1 MLLLSAALL
10 TPSGAGA
17 QFAATIERDQENN
30 LQVSWSDPSPNDGY
44 AVFTSPDLTTG
55 WHYAG
60 DVDQWP
66 SATNSWPVTTP
77 DSSAFFKVQKTD
89 RGHLISAEYLN
100 SQSAWQVNLALL
112 LLGVSGISADYPVD
126 VFKLTYET
134 FDARGQSTIASGA
147 VCIPNGPA
155 TAPLASYQHGTVYL
169 RSDAPSNSDADE
181 QFLGVVFASL
191 GYIVTMPD
199 YLGLGPES
207 PALHPYLHA
216 RSEAVA
222 AVDLLRA
229 ATEFLDSGSPSP
241 NGQLFLCGYS
251 QGGHATLALQRE
263 LELNHAAEFPVT
275 ASAPMS
281 GPHDLS
287 GTMREQILSDEP
299 YSSPGY
305 IAYLLFGYNTVYHLF
320 DSPSEVLRPPYD
332 TTLPPLFDGEHTEAE
347 INAAMPADPKQIFTP
362 EYLAD
367 FTANSNNPF
376 RLALRANDTYRWAPG
391 APTQLSHCAAD
402 TTVPATNSIVA
413 LAEMQARGATQVTLI
428 DPAPTAD
435 HAEGAVPSFL
445 AARDWFE
452 TFR

>member
-1 MLLLSAALL
+1 MKHGKTHRLTGITGMLLLSAALL

-199 YLGLGPES
+199 YLGLGP
-207 PALHPYLHA
+207 
-216 RSEAVA
+216 
-222 AVDLLRA
+222 
-229 ATEFLDSGSPSP
+229 
-241 NGQLFLCGYS
+241 
-251 QGGHATLALQRE
+251 
-263 LELNHAAEFPVT
+263 
-275 ASAPMS
+275 SAPMTARAD
-281 GPHDLS
+281 GAAPPRNICPMLPQDLS
-287 GTMREQILSDEP
+287 LWRPEP
-299 YSSPGY
+299 RRS
-305 IAYLLFGYNTVYHLF
+305 A
-320 DSPSEVLRPPYD
+320 DRLRR
-332 TTLPPLFDGEHTEAE
+332 F
-347 INAAMPADPKQIFTP
+347 
-362 EYLAD
+362 
-367 FTANSNNPF
+367 
-376 RLALRANDTYRWAPG
+376 
-391 APTQLSHCAAD
+391 QLSR
-402 TTVPATNSIVA
+402 TT
-413 LAEMQARGATQVTLI
+413 QG
-428 DPAPTAD
+428 
-435 HAEGAVPSFL
+435 L
-445 AARDWFE
+445 AACLCWVAVLIVP
-452 TFR
+452 